1 MLYFLYVFFK
11 VKHINFHIKNH
22 CVVDKLF
29 QILILLL
36 KQLLLK
42 TFFFFKF
49 QTLQHG
55 FPNKP
60 TAIAWD
66 PELRL
71 LCIGTGSGSI
81 KVFGQ
86 PGVEF
91 YGQHSSIENPIT
103 KIVFLPGTGRVISL
117 CDDNSLHL
125 WEINQSSLVEVKSQA
140 LEGKLKK
147 ISAMYVE
154 STGKN
159 LLLGTEGG
167 NIYILDVQSFEIS
180 PDIIYQDV
188 VMQK

>member
-1 MLYFLYVFFK
+1 MN
-11 VKHINFHIKNH
+11 I
-22 CVVDKLF
+22 
-29 QILILLL
+29 
-36 KQLLLK
+36 
-42 TFFFFKF
+42 F

-60 TAIAWD
+60 TALAWD
-66 PELRL
+66 PVLRL
-71 LCIGTGSGSI
+71 LCIGTASGAI

-91 YGQHSSIENPIT
+91 YGQHQSIDCSIT
-103 KIVFLPGTGRVISL
+103 NIVFLPGAGRVISL

-147 ISAMYVE
+147 ISAICVE
-154 STGKN
+154 SSGKH

-167 NIYILDVQSFEIS
+167 NIYLLDVQSFEIAT
-180 PDIIYQDV
+180 DIIYQDV